1 MSNAAVAML
10 EIFGTLCAFLAVAGV
25 YEYILCPV
33 WEKWKRTSSGAEGRS
48 I

>member
-25 YEYILCPV
+25 YEYVICPV
-33 WEKWKRTSSGAEGRS
+33 WDMWKVKK
-48 I
+48 